1 MHVWSSQLDHELL
14 EDGNNIPQVSVASR
28 LSTGPST
35 GPDTGVQANSASM
48 AAIEVHCLSYPSG
61 EPAAGAQFTVS
72 LWVWPLWIY
81 RTLPPRPLVPPGC
94 SWSRAGHDGGT
105 RASPLVPHAV
115 FSHQPSR
122 DVHGAAL
129 WPDAIP
135 TQPFLLS
142 LLSQGSG
149 LSHAL
154 TFCSLSFKSI
164 SPINILHV
172 HHCFSTRFLDHPNC

>member
-35 GPDTGVQANSASM
+35 GPDTGVHANSASM

-81 RTLPPRPLVPPGC
+81 ALCHQGHSSPQAAPGQGLGMMGALEPVLSCPMQYSPISPAEMFTGLHCGLKLFLPN
-94 SWSRAGHDGGT
+94 
-105 RASPLVPHAV
+105 
-115 FSHQPSR
+115 PS
-122 DVHGAAL
+122 
-129 WPDAIP
+129 
-135 TQPFLLS
+135 F
-142 LLSQGSG
+142 
-149 LSHAL
+149 
-154 TFCSLSFKSI
+154 SLSFHRAQAC
-164 SPINILHV
+164 LM
-172 HHCFSTRFLDHPNC
+172 L